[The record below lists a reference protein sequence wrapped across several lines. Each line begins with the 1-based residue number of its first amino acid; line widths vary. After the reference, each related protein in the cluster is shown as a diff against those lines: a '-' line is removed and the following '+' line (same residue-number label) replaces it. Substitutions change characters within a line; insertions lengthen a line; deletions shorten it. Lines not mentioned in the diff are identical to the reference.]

1 MTLAEIK
8 RHVRPGQVYDVTNH
22 YITRTD
28 HPAFGTTRRTVTRI
42 TGSRIYLTY
51 AGGGES
57 GVAWPNAPQ
66 VSMDANGVIQLRGG
80 GAGQQPGDLFLTL
93 TPVRAENGLTA
104 DSTVLL
110 CDGCFQAATGLL
122 AECEDSCYQ
131 DLDHIG
137 LCLRPG
143 TDECQWCGHTD
154 RLHEVSRA
162 DVADQLPTVGED
174 DEGQWFLRW
183 PDGQRGPYPS
193 AQAAWDDW
201 HACR

>member
-8 RHVRPGQVYDVTNH
+8 RHVQPGQIYDVTNH

-28 HPAFGTTRRTVTRI
+28 HSAFGTTRRTVTRI

-51 AGGGES
+51 SGGGES
-57 GVAWPNAPQ
+57 GIDWPNAPQ

-80 GAGQQPGDLFLTL
+80 GTGQQPGELFLTL
-93 TPVRAENGLTA
+93 TPVPAENSPGA
-104 DSTVLL
+104 ESTVLL

-122 AECEDSCYQ
+122 AECRDGCRQ
-131 DLDHIG
+131 DLDHTG
-137 LCLRPG
+137 LCLQPG
-143 TDECQWCGHTD
+143 PDECQCCGRTD

-162 DVADQLPTVGED
+162 DTAEQLPTVGED

-183 PDGQRGPYPS
+183 PDE
-193 AQAAWDDW
+193 QARPLPVRAGGLERL
-201 HACR
+201 ACE